1 MIFVKLCF
9 FKLFN
14 NNNVRKLSRELK
26 KLSRDE
32 KYYHIYMHVQCTRT
46 YIRMETWADY
56 ELRIFRVNIYSFKY
70 RIYF

>member
-1 MIFVKLCF
+1 MIFLKLCF

-14 NNNVRKLSRELK
+14 NNNVRKLSRQLK

-32 KYYHIYMHVQCTRT
+32 KYYHIYMHVHT

-56 ELRIFRVNIYSFKY
+56 ELRNFRVNTYSFKY

>member
-1 MIFVKLCF
+1 
-9 FKLFN
+9 
-14 NNNVRKLSRELK
+14 
-26 KLSRDE
+26 
-32 KYYHIYMHVQCTRT
+32 MHVHT